1 MTVSIL
7 FSTPIMSIP
16 REYSVR
22 KNTDEL
28 VRRIGHASRNAAAMG
43 SFLSRERTDLSAK
56 KAIIQCGLQT
66 ASRNSWV
73 IKYRRQFP
81 YSTRSM
87 LKYVTQAVPSTRSS
101 PMGAFTIMKT
111 RAPQVTSA
119 LTITWTNHGSRQER
133 WLSLRRRTVSRY
145 ERRSRWEFLGSS
157 TSLPSAS
164 ALSRFA
170 SLSSPMCWSPNIR
183 M

>member
-1 MTVSIL
+1 
-7 FSTPIMSIP
+7 
-16 REYSVR
+16 
-22 KNTDEL
+22 
-28 VRRIGHASRNAAAMG
+28 MG

-66 ASRNSWV
+66 GSRNSWV

-87 LKYVTQAVPSTRSS
+87 LKYVTQAVPSTRSN

-133 WLSLRRRTVSRY
+133 WSSPRRRTVSRY
-145 ERRSRWEFLGSS
+145 ERSSRWEFL
-157 TSLPSAS
+157 
-164 ALSRFA
+164 
-170 SLSSPMCWSPNIR
+170 
-183 M
+183 